1 MNRASES
8 NSKKRIIQIV
18 LAVPMAVF
26 LLVGVHGF
34 ISDYK
39 HLKTQE
45 HLLAV
50 RTATAEG
57 TIVRLYDA
65 ARGTVIFKKE
75 VVAFKTDSGREIEF
89 KAIANKG
96 DKPGMTMTVNY
107 DPANPDNFAV
117 GKEIFSYS
125 DLFWGNIFFLLMGF
139 FFLFLICWIGRTPN
153 DEL

>member
-1 MNRASES
+1 MNTES
-8 NSKKRIIQIV
+8 GKSSKKRVFQIV
-18 LAVPMAVF
+18 QAIPMIFFLYLAA
-26 LLVGVHGF
+26 HGIF
-34 ISDYK
+34 SDYN
-39 HLKTQE
+39 HIKTQR

-75 VVAFKTDSGREIEF
+75 VVVFKTDSGREIEF
-89 KAIANKG
+89 KAIADKG
-96 DKPGMTMTVNY
+96 DKVGMTMTVNY

-125 DLFWGNIFFLLMGF
+125 DLFWGNIFFVLMGL
-139 FFLFLICWIGRTPN
+139 FFLFLICWIGRTPD

>member
-1 MNRASES
+1 MNKASES
-8 NSKKRIIQIV
+8 SSKKRIIQIV
-18 LAVPMAVF
+18 IAVPMAVF
-26 LLVGVHGF
+26 LLVGAHGF

-45 HLLAV
+45 RLLAA

-57 TIVRLYDA
+57 TIVQLYDA

-75 VVAFKTDSGREIEF
+75 VVFFKTDSGREIEF

-96 DKPGMTMTVNY
+96 DKPGITMTVNY

-139 FFLFLICWIGRTPN
+139 FFLFLICWIGRMPD